1 MDFICDAGLW
11 PHLLEVNQ
19 VPRMTYHDPAVQ
31 EWVDGMG
38 TDFLRH
44 VVIPELEGQAP
55 EGETL
60 WFPVSGQADPTEV
73 LGPAA

>member
-1 MDFICDAGLW
+1 MDFICDAAHW

-19 VPRMTYHDPAVQ
+19 VPRMTYHDPVVQ
-31 EWVDGMG
+31 EWVDSMG

-44 VVIPELEGQAP
+44 VVIPVLEGQP
-55 EGETL
+55 FEGDTM

-73 LGPAA
+73 VEAAA